1 VYLLGKDSGGYASI
15 VFEPGDLP
23 RVQLQF
29 LRRTETL
36 RPTFGSISDNSRPPL
51 LTRRSF
57 LSGVAVAA
65 LTLRLPAQTKPKRI
79 VSTAPSITEA
89 LFALCLGDQV
99 VGVSRFCDFPAS
111 VQKLPKVGTYL
122 APDAEAIARL
132 VPDLVVLQRISSEL
146 TDRLHALRINFIE
159 VPHGTLNDVY
169 TGITLISKA
178 AGVPDRAVVLNDR
191 IKHDL
196 TAIQLRAKQMASPRI
211 LLIIN
216 RRPGMLADITA
227 IGPDNYLQELLE
239 ISGGTNVLAK
249 PGLPMYPRISL
260 ETVLRDDPDVILDLS
275 GQQES
280 ETERLAART
289 QVLNLWNQ
297 QSQLTA
303 VRKGHVIV
311 GTSNAL
317 LVPGPRA
324 PEAAQMLFDYLH
336 SSNNKGRVS

>member
-1 VYLLGKDSGGYASI
+1 LSQETCQGFK
-15 VFEPGDLP
+15 
-23 RVQLQF
+23 QQF

-36 RPTFGSISDNSRPPL
+36 RPIFGLLNDNSRPSL

-57 LSGVAVAA
+57 LSGVAVSA
-65 LTLRLPAQTKPKRI
+65 LASRLSAQGIPKRI

-89 LFALCLGDQV
+89 LFALGLGDQV
-99 VGVSRFCDFPAS
+99 VGVSRFCNFPPS
-111 VQKLPKVGTYL
+111 VLKLPKVGTYL

-132 VPDLVVLQRISSEL
+132 VPDLVILQRISSEL

-169 TGITLISKA
+169 TGITLIAKA
-178 AGVPDRAVVLNDR
+178 AGVPERGGALNDR
-191 IKHDL
+191 IQRELMALQIK
-196 TAIQLRAKQMASPRI
+196 AKGLPSPRVLAI
-211 LLIIN
+211 VN
-216 RRPGMLADITA
+216 RRPGMLADLTA
-227 IGPDNYLQELLE
+227 VGPDNYLQQLLE
-239 ISGGTNVLAK
+239 IAGGTNVLAK

-280 ETERLAART
+280 EAERQAASV
-289 QVLNLWNQ
+289 QVQALWGQ

-303 VRKGHVIV
+303 VRNGRVIV
-311 GTSNAL
+311 GVSNAL

-324 PEAAQMLFDYLH
+324 SEAARLLFDYMH
-336 SSNNKGRVS
+336 STNNKGRVS

>member
-1 VYLLGKDSGGYASI
+1 
-15 VFEPGDLP
+15 
-23 RVQLQF
+23 
-29 LRRTETL
+29 L
-36 RPTFGSISDNSRPPL
+36 RPFFGSIDYNSRPSL
-51 LTRRSF
+51 LTRRRF
-57 LSGVAVAA
+57 ISGIAVAA
-65 LTLRLPAQTKPKRI
+65 FASQLSAQEKPRRI

-89 LFALCLGDQV
+89 LFALGFGNQV

-132 VPDLVVLQRISSEL
+132 APDLVVLQRISSEL
-146 TDRLHALRINFIE
+146 TNRLHALHINFIE

-169 TGITLISKA
+169 TGITLIANA
-178 AGVPDRAVVLNDR
+178 AGVPERGGVLNGR
-191 IKHDL
+191 IKQELAVLQAD
-196 TAIQLRAKQMASPRI
+196 AKKLPSPRVLVI
-211 LLIIN
+211 VN
-216 RRPGMLADITA
+216 RRPGMLADLTA
-227 IGPDNYLQELLE
+227 VGPDNYLQQLLE

-280 ETERLAART
+280 ESERRAVSA
-289 QVLNLWNQ
+289 QVQALWSQ
-297 QSQLTA
+297 QSQLAA
-303 VRKGHVIV
+303 VRKGHVIY

-324 PEAAQMLFDYLH
+324 PEAARMLFDYMH
-336 SSNNKGRVS
+336 PAKSKGRVS